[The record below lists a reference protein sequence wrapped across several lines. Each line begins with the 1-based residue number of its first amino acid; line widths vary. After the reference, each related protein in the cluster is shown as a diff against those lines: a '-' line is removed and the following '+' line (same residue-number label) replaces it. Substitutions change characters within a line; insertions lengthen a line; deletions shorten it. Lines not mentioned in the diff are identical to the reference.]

1 MRLISQNPEMSTR
14 QVADVVGIS
23 NGSAYYVL
31 TALVEKGFVK
41 LGNFRNNLRKGQYAY
56 LLTPK
61 GIREKSL
68 LTHSFIERKREE
80 FELLRT
86 EIKSLEE
93 EAGLAAKAAP
103 APRGG
108 KQ

>member
-1 MRLISQNPEMSTR
+1 MSTR
-14 QVADVVGIS
+14 QVADKVGIS
-23 NGSAYYVL
+23 NGSAYYEL

-41 LGNFRNNLRKGQYAY
+41 LGSFKKNPRKGQYAY

-80 FELLRT
+80 FEALKV
-86 EIKSLEE
+86 EITALEE
-93 EAGLAAKAAP
+93 EVGLAVEATP
-103 APRGG
+103 APKDG
-108 KQ
+108 KR